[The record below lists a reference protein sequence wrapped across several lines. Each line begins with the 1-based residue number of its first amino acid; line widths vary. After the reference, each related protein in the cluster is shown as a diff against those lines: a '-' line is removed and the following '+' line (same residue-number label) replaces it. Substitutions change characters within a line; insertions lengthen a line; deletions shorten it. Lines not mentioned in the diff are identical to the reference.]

1 MDTGGHPVFQTYRWE
16 RRNGNVTII
25 EKLREKAS
33 LEKKMDI
40 RHLLKKADSQH
51 NDESCVIQC

>member
-25 EKLREKAS
+25 EKLGKSIFRE
-33 LEKKMDI
+33 ENGHQTFI
-40 RHLLKKADSQH
+40 E
-51 NDESCVIQC
+51 ES